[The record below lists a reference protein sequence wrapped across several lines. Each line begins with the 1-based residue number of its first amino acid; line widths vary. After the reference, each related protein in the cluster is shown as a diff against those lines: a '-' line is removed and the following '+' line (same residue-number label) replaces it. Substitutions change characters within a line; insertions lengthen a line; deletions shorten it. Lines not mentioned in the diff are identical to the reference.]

1 MVSGYSAKAIAPFVI
16 SARRFMPAAQ
26 VDIFLYS
33 NSNEPDLRRLAE
45 AHSVTLV
52 PFVAAPPEST
62 TPSYSLIRKPVA
74 WRFMLANALVN
85 VRAAC
90 TLGWL
95 VIDARDV
102 VFQRHVFQTV
112 PRTWTRN
119 CTTLCLESRGLFDPK
134 NPGTLIPDAGLLA
147 STMPALGKLNIGTL
161 QCLLGHRQLA
171 RVQTKRTMINSG
183 VLLGGG
189 DAFHAFME
197 HYAQELWRMRQRD
210 CRDHGTAGSWWWIPD
225 QLLLNAL
232 VYSGSMGNFSLAPR
246 TESIGASNYSTVLLQ
261 ANEDGLVYNVGSHSL
276 LGKSP
281 AIQRYV
287 HNVHNPKGSARVAV
301 LHQYDRAPALA
312 SVVKHIYGPIA
323 TYWTEE
329 PGT

>member
-1 MVSGYSAKAIAPFVI
+1 M
-16 SARRFMPAAQ
+16 
-26 VDIFLYS
+26 
-33 NSNEPDLRRLAE
+33 
-45 AHSVTLV
+45 
-52 PFVAAPPEST
+52 
-62 TPSYSLIRKPVA
+62 
-74 WRFMLANALVN
+74 
-85 VRAAC
+85 
-90 TLGWL
+90 
-95 VIDARDV
+95 

-171 RVQTKRTMINSG
+171 RVQTKRTMINSWSAPRRRRCVPSLHG
-183 VLLGGG
+183 ALRTGAV
-189 DAFHAFME
+189 AHAPARLPRPR
-197 HYAQELWRMRQRD
+197 HRGLVVV
-210 CRDHGTAGSWWWIPD
+210 IPD

-301 LHQYDRAPALA
+301 LHQYDRARPRERCKAHLWA
-312 SVVKHIYGPIA
+312 DRHLL
-323 TYWTEE
+323 TEE